1 MRVRAVRSR
10 VSRCV
15 AAPLSLLLALVGCT
29 TTEPPGPPATGP
41 VVSTNCGT
49 PVEVTAP
56 PARAV
61 TLNQPAT
68 EIMLALGLAGRM
80 SGTAYLDDEILPEY
94 ATEYATVPVLA
105 ERYPSAETLLAAE
118 PDFVYASFASAF
130 GDEGVG
136 DRAELSRLG
145 IPTYTSP
152 AGCAK
157 EHRRGALSMEDVF
170 TEVREIAAIFGVSPR
185 AEALI
190 AEQRRRIDTAV
201 SSAATGPGDTV
212 LWWDGGADAPSVGAC
227 CGAPGMIM
235 KAVGASNGFAD
246 LAGGWAATS
255 WETVAERDPALIVLV
270 DASWDPAA
278 DKVAFLRSHPTLR
291 NLRAV
296 AGQRIVTIPFSAT
309 SAGVRNVLAIE
320 ALAAGIAA
328 TRTGTNR

>member
-1 MRVRAVRSR
+1 MRVRAVRPR

-15 AAPLSLLLALVGCT
+15 AAPLSLLLALAGCT
-29 TTEPPGPPATGP
+29 TTASPGPPVAAGP
-41 VVSTNCGT
+41 VASSNCGT

-68 EIMLALGLAGRM
+68 EIMLALGLADRM

-94 ATEYATVPVLA
+94 AAAYATVPVLA
-105 ERYPSAETLLAAE
+105 DRYPSAEALLAVE

-136 DRAELSRLG
+136 DRGELARLG

-157 EHRRGALSMEDVF
+157 EHRPGALTVEDVF
-170 TEVREIAAIFGVSPR
+170 TEIREIAAVFGVPQR
-185 AEALI
+185 AEALV
-190 AEQRRRIDTAV
+190 AEQRRRIDAA
-201 SSAATGPGDTV
+201 SSAAPAGGTV
-212 LWWDGGADAPSVGAC
+212 LWWDAGTDAPSVGAC

-235 KAVGASNGFAD
+235 KAVGVTNGFAD
-246 LAGGWAATS
+246 LPGSWAATS
-255 WETVAERDPALIVLV
+255 WETVAERDPDLIVLV
-270 DASWDPAA
+270 DAAWDPAP
-278 DKVAFLRSHPTLR
+278 DKQAFLRRHPTLR

-309 SAGVRNVLAIE
+309 SAGIRNVLAIE
-320 ALAAGIAA
+320 ALAAGVAA
-328 TRTGTNR
+328 PRTRTDR